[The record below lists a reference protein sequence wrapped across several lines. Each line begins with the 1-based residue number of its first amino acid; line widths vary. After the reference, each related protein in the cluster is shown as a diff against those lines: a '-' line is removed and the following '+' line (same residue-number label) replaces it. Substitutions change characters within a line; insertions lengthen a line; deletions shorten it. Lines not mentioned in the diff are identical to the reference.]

1 MRNYKG
7 IENEEEFTNILLDE
21 SLLEEEF
28 ETLHINE
35 LHCSINPKLLPKEP
49 SSIIRVSKESNFIS
63 EIPKNR
69 ILFRFFKRNSRFYV
83 IGNSTLSK
91 KNGII
96 KKKSNGFHSVK
107 DRESSLALT
116 ENGDLEQNLRNNGL
130 NLTKA
135 SKNCS
140 F

>member
-1 MRNYKG
+1 MKKSLQTFCLMKVFWKKSLKL
-7 IENEEEFTNILLDE
+7 FTSMNCIVQSIL
-21 SLLEEEF
+21 SFFQKNPLLLF
-28 ETLHINE
+28 A
-35 LHCSINPKLLPKEP
+35 
-49 SSIIRVSKESNFIS
+49 FQ
-63 EIPKNR
+63 KNR
-69 ILFRFFKRNSRFYV
+69 ILLAKSQKTVFYSDFLKEIHRFYV

-91 KNGII
+91 KNGVI